1 MTDLSGATLM
11 YKSCPA
17 CGSARLRGSSIRTG
31 DTLVQRLIC
40 TPLRC
45 RECRSR
51 FWIYSPVKIVL
62 LGVLLL
68 GMTFWLVRGQ
78 LHPAPISATSDLAAA
93 DKQFARLSAQA
104 LKGDAEAQL
113 RLGKMYANGEGVIV
127 DVTKAAKWFDKAA
140 HQGNAEAQFLY
151 ASALLDGRGVV
162 QDYQAALKWIE
173 MPARRGNPQAQYRL
187 GQMYRFGIGTPVDK
201 VKAYMWFNLAAAQ
214 GMDDAARARESVV
227 GQLKPEEIAR
237 AQADAHQINEQTHPK
252 TDAARN
258 ATTSPPAS
266 P

>member
-1 MTDLSGATLM
+1 MNKG
-11 YKSCPA
+11 CPE

-31 DTLVQRLIC
+31 DTLVQRLVC

-62 LGVLLL
+62 LSVLLL
-68 GMTFWLVRGQ
+68 GMAFWLVRDQ

-127 DVTKAAKWFDKAA
+127 DVTKAAQWFDKAA

-214 GMDDAARARESVV
+214 GMDEAARARESVV

-237 AQADAHQINEQTHPK
+237 AQADAHQINEQMLPK
-252 TDAARN
+252 TDAAKN